1 MAATAEEI
9 EAVLDTNNDMG
20 DFDMDGLEEEELSP
34 NLEDEAT
41 LQKEL
46 EATRLDVSLALNS
59 DAYATSMT
67 NLLNQTTVFDPLQ
80 LGEGEEV
87 SRLGD
92 ANQTLIATDEGEY
105 ITYEDLCKQHMVS
118 ERGWNDG

>member
-1 MAATAEEI
+1 MRRNQYEEALFRCEDDHF
-9 EAVLDTNNDMG
+9 EADVI
-20 DFDMDGLEEEELSP
+20 LETTRSAIAQLEL
-34 NLEDEAT
+34 

-46 EATRLDVSLALNS
+46 EATRLDVSLALNG
-59 DAYATSMT
+59 DNYATSMT

-80 LGEGEEV
+80 LGDGEEA

-105 ITYEDLCKQHMVS
+105 VTYEDLCKQHMVGVDVGGD
-118 ERGWNDG
+118 E

>member
-1 MAATAEEI
+1 M
-9 EAVLDTNNDMG
+9 LDTNNGVD
-20 DFDMDGLEEEELSP
+20 DFDMGGLEDDDELSP

-46 EATRLDVSLALNS
+46 EATRLDVSLALNG
-59 DAYATSMT
+59 DNYATSMT

-80 LGEGEEV
+80 LGEGEEA

-105 ITYEDLCKQHMVS
+105 VTYEDLCKQHMV
-118 ERGWNDG
+118 GVGVGGDG

>member
-1 MAATAEEI
+1 M
-9 EAVLDTNNDMG
+9 LDTNNGVD
-20 DFDMDGLEEEELSP
+20 DFDMGGLEDDDELSP

-46 EATRLDVSLALNS
+46 EATRLDVSLALNG
-59 DAYATSMT
+59 DNYATSMT

-80 LGEGEEV
+80 LGEEA

-105 ITYEDLCKQHMVS
+105 VTYEDLCKQHMVGVGVGGD
-118 ERGWNDG
+118 E

>member
-1 MAATAEEI
+1 M
-9 EAVLDTNNDMG
+9 LDTNNGVD
-20 DFDMDGLEEEELSP
+20 DFDLGGLEDDDELSP

-46 EATRLDVSLALNS
+46 EATRLDVSLALNG
-59 DAYATSMT
+59 DNYATSMT

-80 LGEGEEV
+80 LGDGEEA

-105 ITYEDLCKQHMVS
+105 VTYEDLCKQHMVGVDVGGD
-118 ERGWNDG
+118 E

>member
-1 MAATAEEI
+1 M
-9 EAVLDTNNDMG
+9 LDTNNGVD
-20 DFDMDGLEEEELSP
+20 DFDMGGLEDDDELSP

-46 EATRLDVSLALNS
+46 EATRLDVSLALNG
-59 DAYATSMT
+59 DNYATSMT

-80 LGEGEEV
+80 LGDGEEA

-105 ITYEDLCKQHMVS
+105 VTYEDLCKQHMVGVGV
-118 ERGWNDG
+118 RGDG

>member
-1 MAATAEEI
+1 M
-9 EAVLDTNNDMG
+9 LDTNNGVD
-20 DFDMDGLEEEELSP
+20 DFDMGGLEDDDELSP

-46 EATRLDVSLALNS
+46 EATRLDVSLALNG
-59 DAYATSMT
+59 DNYATSMT

-80 LGEGEEV
+80 LGDGEEA

-105 ITYEDLCKQHMVS
+105 VTYEDLCKQHMVGVGV
-118 ERGWNDG
+118 RGDE

>member
-1 MAATAEEI
+1 M
-9 EAVLDTNNDMG
+9 LDTNNGVD
-20 DFDMDGLEEEELSP
+20 DFDMGGLEDDDELSP

-46 EATRLDVSLALNS
+46 EATRLDVSLALNG
-59 DAYATSMT
+59 DNYATSMT

-80 LGEGEEV
+80 LGDGEEA

-105 ITYEDLCKQHMVS
+105 VTYEDLCKQNMV
-118 ERGWNDG
+118 GVGVGGDG

>member
-1 MAATAEEI
+1 
-9 EAVLDTNNDMG
+9 MG
-20 DFDMDGLEEEELSP
+20 GLEDDDELSP

-46 EATRLDVSLALNS
+46 EATRLDVSLALNG
-59 DAYATSMT
+59 DNYATSMT

-80 LGEGEEV
+80 LGDGEEA

-105 ITYEDLCKQHMVS
+105 VTYEDLCKQHMVGVGV
-118 ERGWNDG
+118 RGDG

>member
-1 MAATAEEI
+1 M
-9 EAVLDTNNDMG
+9 LDTNNGVDHFDMG
-20 DFDMDGLEEEELSP
+20 GLEDDDELSP

-46 EATRLDVSLALNS
+46 EATRLDVSLALNG
-59 DAYATSMT
+59 DNYATSMT

-80 LGEGEEV
+80 LGDGEEA

-105 ITYEDLCKQHMVS
+105 VTYEDLCKQHMVGVGVGGD
-118 ERGWNDG
+118 E

>member
-1 MAATAEEI
+1 M
-9 EAVLDTNNDMG
+9 LDTNTGVD
-20 DFDMDGLEEEELSP
+20 DFDMGGLEDDDELSP

-46 EATRLDVSLALNS
+46 EATRLDVSLALNG
-59 DAYATSMT
+59 DNYATSMT

-80 LGEGEEV
+80 LGDGEEA

-105 ITYEDLCKQHMVS
+105 VTYEDLCKQHMVGVGVGGD
-118 ERGWNDG
+118 E

>member
-1 MAATAEEI
+1 M
-9 EAVLDTNNDMG
+9 LDTNNDVD
-20 DFDMDGLEEEELSP
+20 DFDMGGLEDDELSP

-46 EATRLDVSLALNS
+46 EATRLDVSLALNG
-59 DAYATSMT
+59 DNYATSMT

-87 SRLGD
+87 SRLAD

-105 ITYEDLCKQHMVS
+105 VTYEDLCKQHMVGVGES
-118 ERGWNDG
+118 GEG

>member
-1 MAATAEEI
+1 M
-9 EAVLDTNNDMG
+9 LDTNNGVD
-20 DFDMDGLEEEELSP
+20 DFDMGGLEDDDELSP

-46 EATRLDVSLALNS
+46 EATRLDVSLALNG
-59 DAYATSMT
+59 DNYATSMT

-80 LGEGEEV
+80 LGDGEEA

-105 ITYEDLCKQHMVS
+105 VTYEDLCKQHMV
-118 ERGWNDG
+118 GVGVGGDG

>member
-1 MAATAEEI
+1 M
-9 EAVLDTNNDMG
+9 LDTNNGVD
-20 DFDMDGLEEEELSP
+20 DFDMGGLEDDDELSP

-46 EATRLDVSLALNS
+46 EATRLDVSLALNG
-59 DAYATSMT
+59 DNYATSMT

-80 LGEGEEV
+80 LGDGEDA

-105 ITYEDLCKQHMVS
+105 VTYEDLCKQHMVGVGVGGD
-118 ERGWNDG
+118 E

>member
-1 MAATAEEI
+1 M
-9 EAVLDTNNDMG
+9 LDTNNGVD
-20 DFDMDGLEEEELSP
+20 DFDMGGLEDDDELSP

-46 EATRLDVSLALNS
+46 EATRLDVSLALNG
-59 DAYATSMT
+59 DNYATSMT

-80 LGEGEEV
+80 LGDGEEA

-105 ITYEDLCKQHMVS
+105 VTYEDLCKQHMVGVGVGGD
-118 ERGWNDG
+118 E

>member
-1 MAATAEEI
+1 M
-9 EAVLDTNNDMG
+9 LDTNNGVD
-20 DFDMDGLEEEELSP
+20 DFDMGGLEDDDELSP

-46 EATRLDVSLALNS
+46 EATRLDVSLALNG
-59 DAYATSMT
+59 DNYATSMT
-67 NLLNQTTVFDPLQ
+67 NLLNQTTMFDPLQ
-80 LGEGEEV
+80 LGDGEEA

-105 ITYEDLCKQHMVS
+105 VTYEDLCKQHMV
-118 ERGWNDG
+118 GVGVGGDG

>member
-1 MAATAEEI
+1 M
-9 EAVLDTNNDMG
+9 LDTNNGVD
-20 DFDMDGLEEEELSP
+20 DFDMGGLEDDDELSP

-46 EATRLDVSLALNS
+46 EATRLDVSLALNG
-59 DAYATSMT
+59 DNYATSMT

-80 LGEGEEV
+80 LGDGEEA

-105 ITYEDLCKQHMVS
+105 VTYEDLCKQHMVGVDVGGD
-118 ERGWNDG
+118 E